1 MSKKSQTN
9 NNLIRNLGKHRFSF
23 MLWNQ
28 FIQQQLRGKENPTAS
43 RMQDGDED
51 FLVQAS
57 RMALA
62 HIDSD
67 PFYMEGALT
76 RK

>member
-1 MSKKSQTN
+1 
-9 NNLIRNLGKHRFSF
+9 